1 MRFRKIALI
10 LSIAVLFSFDV
21 SAKERSA
28 NYYKVMYGNARKMKE
43 KRNLVK
49 EMYKNIKEDYAPI
62 ISDII
67 DEQYNYGVERDKNSF
82 KDYEEWIYYTAMSA
96 GSLKLPGKA
105 EKFKTIYSYLKTPIY
120 MGTVA
125 HVISLTGTKD
135 EALPWLNE
143 HLREMNI
150 MVRKGSGS
158 IGYKE
163 EIVEGILRGT
173 KEFKDST
180 SFEPVFFAT
189 VPNYSERIRKIAG
202 KVLKEITDDPVPLIA
217 TFINGEDDF
226 AIVKDLLAYA
236 HKSSSSDDEKEKLYV
251 SVLDRCLGQ
260 LVEKTYE
267 NMANKPKV
275 EQDLVYYLGEI
286 KAKSPQAAKLIG
298 EKWKADN
305 ADKRGIAEDANIKL
319 INIEALQKMGT
330 KEAAD
335 VLLENLNIYYTA
347 GKEGFGTGYGT
358 KEGNRIFIAVIRALG
373 EIGNSDENI
382 IMTLESIKISEEFG
396 APVTR
401 EAEKALEKL

>member
-10 LSIAVLFSFDV
+10 LAIAVLFCFDV
-21 SAKERSA
+21 SAKKRSA
-28 NYYKVMYGNARKMKE
+28 NYYKMMYGNARKMKE
-43 KRNLVK
+43 KCNLVK
-49 EMYKNIKEDYAPI
+49 DIYKNIEDDYAPI

-96 GSLKLPGKA
+96 GSLKLSGQA
-105 EKFKTIYSYLKTPIY
+105 EKLKTIYTYLKTPIY
-120 MGTVA
+120 IGTVA
-125 HVISLTGTKD
+125 HVIALTGTK
-135 EALPWLNE
+135 EEVLPWINE
-143 HLREMNI
+143 HLREMNT
-150 MVRKGSGS
+150 MVKKGSGS
-158 IGYKE
+158 ISYKE
-163 EIVEGILRGT
+163 EIVEGLLFGA
-173 KEFKDST
+173 KEFKDSS

-189 VPNYSERIRKIAG
+189 IPNYSERIRKTARD
-202 KVLKEITDDPVPLIA
+202 VLKEITDDPVQIIS

-226 AIVKDLLAYA
+226 AIVKDLLDYA
-236 HKSSSSDDEKEKLYV
+236 HKSSSSNEDKEKLYI

-260 LVEKTYE
+260 LIEKSYE

-275 EQDLVYYLGEI
+275 EQNLVFYLGEI
-286 KAKSPQAAKLIG
+286 KAQSPQAAKLIG

-319 INIEALQKMGT
+319 INIEALQKIAT

-335 VLLENLNIYYTA
+335 VLLDNLNIYYTA

-373 EIGNSDENI
+373 EIGISDENI
-382 IMTLESIKISEEFG
+382 IMALESIKISEEFG
-396 APVTR
+396 TPVTR